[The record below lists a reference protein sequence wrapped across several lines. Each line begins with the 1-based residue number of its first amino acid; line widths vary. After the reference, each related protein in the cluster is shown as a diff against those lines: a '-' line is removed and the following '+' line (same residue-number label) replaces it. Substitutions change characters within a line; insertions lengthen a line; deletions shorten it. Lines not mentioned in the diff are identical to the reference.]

1 MTLRA
6 DLSKSLGHHPR
17 VMTGAEPYLLD
28 GESASSLVLVH
39 GWGGSPQSMRL
50 VAERVAR
57 TGMRVVVPRLNG
69 HATVPADLETVT
81 AVDWLDQISAIVAR
95 LARAGPVSIAGC
107 SLGATLSL
115 ATAGIH
121 PQHIR
126 AVTTINGGIAVRRPD
141 FIADALLDPR
151 GVALNADEFGPMT
164 LDPDAFEIGYDQVAL
179 PRASFLQA
187 LAVAALVRELAPR
200 IVAPTLLLHSRQ
212 DQVIPF
218 DNAERLHALLTSA
231 PVRIVALENSLH
243 AAQVDYDAD
252 VIADAIIEHQHE
264 CGILTKAG

>member
-6 DLSKSLGHHPR
+6 DLFTSLGHHPR
-17 VMTGAEPYLLD
+17 VMTGAEPYILN
-28 GESASSLVLVH
+28 GEGADSLVLVH

-57 TGMRVVVPRLNG
+57 TGMRVVVPRLDG
-69 HATVPADLETVT
+69 HATVPADLESVT
-81 AVDWLDQISAIVAR
+81 AVDWLDQIGAIVR
-95 LARAGPVSIAGC
+95 QLASAGSVSIAGC
-107 SLGATLSL
+107 SLGASLSL

-121 PQHIR
+121 HEHIR
-126 AVTTINGGIAVRRPD
+126 AVTAINGGTTIRRPG
-141 FIADALLDPR
+141 FVAAAVLDPR
-151 GVALNADEFGPMT
+151 GVSLDADEFGPMT
-164 LDPDAFEIGYDQVAL
+164 LDPDAFEIGYDQAAL

-187 LAVAALVRELAPR
+187 LAVAALIQELAPR

-218 DNAERLHALLTSA
+218 ENAERLRAMLTSA
-231 PVRIVALENSLH
+231 PVRVVALENSLH

-252 VIADAIIEHQHE
+252 VIADAIVEHLHE
-264 CGILTKAG
+264 CGTIARAG